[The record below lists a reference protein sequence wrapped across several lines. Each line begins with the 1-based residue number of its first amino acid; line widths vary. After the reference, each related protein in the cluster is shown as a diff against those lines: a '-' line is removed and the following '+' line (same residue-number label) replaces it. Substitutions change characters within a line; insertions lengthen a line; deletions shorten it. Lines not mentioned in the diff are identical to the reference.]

1 MPKRSGRPVAPC
13 QVVRRLGSDKAA
25 AQPTSP
31 PVLDTITAGTPHTSK
46 VRREVWMTGLVASAQ
61 AADLSRQL
69 EEARGATAPT

>member
-1 MPKRSGRPVAPC
+1 
-13 QVVRRLGSDKAA
+13 
-25 AQPTSP
+25 
-31 PVLDTITAGTPHTSK
+31 VLDTITAGTPHTSK